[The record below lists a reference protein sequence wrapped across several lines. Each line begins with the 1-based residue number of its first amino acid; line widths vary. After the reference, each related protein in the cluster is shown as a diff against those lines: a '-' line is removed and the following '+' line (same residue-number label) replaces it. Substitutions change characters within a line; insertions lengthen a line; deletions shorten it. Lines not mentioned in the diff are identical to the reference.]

1 MKNIIKSNNCSLK
14 MIVHLITCNL
24 MDLSMKGCEKVKR
37 KLTSFRITLK
47 SSNHALPFTKGRRT
61 PFTLYDQTKT
71 GIDKRK
77 RQHKI
82 GIYFTDVCYD
92 LDI

>member
-1 MKNIIKSNNCSLK
+1 
-14 MIVHLITCNL
+14 
-24 MDLSMKGCEKVKR
+24 MKGCEKVKR

-47 SSNHALPFTKGRRT
+47 SSNHALPFTKEEEKVLGRRT

-77 RQHKI
+77 RQNKI

-92 LDI
+92 LDIWVIR

>member
-1 MKNIIKSNNCSLK
+1 MRYRSLK
-14 MIVHLITCNL
+14 
-24 MDLSMKGCEKVKR
+24 KKKKFKV
-37 KLTSFRITLK
+37 
-47 SSNHALPFTKGRRT
+47 AART